1 MNDSFK
7 NYSLKIFNELN
18 KSVLKKFDD
27 AESSQIESTINNLMK
42 NEEIFNEIEY
52 KLDSAINKIV
62 AIKINKEINN
72 DLNFIN

>member
-18 KSVLKKFDD
+18 RSVLKKFDD
-27 AESSQIESTINNLMK
+27 AESKEMENTINNIMK
-42 NEEIFNEIEY
+42 VEEIFNEIEY
-52 KLDSAINKIV
+52 KMDSAVNKIV
-62 AIKINKEINN
+62 AMKINKEINN

>member
-27 AESSQIESTINNLMK
+27 AESKEIENTINNIMK
-42 NEEIFNEIEY
+42 VEEIFNEIEY
-52 KLDSAINKIV
+52 KMDSAVNKIV
-62 AIKINKEINN
+62 AMKINKEINN
-72 DLNFIN
+72 DLSFIN